1 MSAVDVREAITR
13 AHHEEWA
20 RVVAALDR
28 RFGDLD
34 IAEEAAA
41 EAFATAVERW
51 PADGVP
57 PNPGAWLTTTAN
69 RKAIDRIRRE
79 NKRDDKQ
86 KEAQMLYDDDP
97 PEPLGAIDDD
107 RLRLIFTCC
116 HPALAM
122 EARVALTLRMVG
134 GLTVPEIARAFLVQ
148 ETTMGQ
154 RITRAKAKIKAARI
168 PYRVPSAEDLPAR
181 VSGVLAVL
189 FLVFNEGY
197 LATGP
202 DTDPVRHDLT
212 AEAIRLA
219 RLLRALLPD
228 DGEVAGLLALMLL
241 TEARRTARVSASG
254 ELVTLDEQDRGAW
267 DAALIAEGHRLVRE
281 RLAARGVAPGATR
294 SSPRS
299 TPCTPP
305 PATSAT
311 PTGRRSSPS
320 TTSSSASTP
329 RRSSPSTA
337 RSRSPSSTAR
347 RWRWRPS
354 TVSRTALAGYH
365 AYHATRADLLRRLG
379 RSAVARG
386 VRQGHR
392 AGGQHRRDRLPH
404 PPPRPA
410 RVAVKLIANPIRRRR
425 RDWVRLERSS
435 GSSRSSSVP
444 SPAGR

>member
-1 MSAVDVREAITR
+1 MREAITE

-20 RVVAALDR
+20 RVVASLTR

-51 PADGVP
+51 PVGGVP

-79 NKRDDKQ
+79 NKRGDKQ
-86 KEAQMLYDDDP
+86 KEAQLVYADDP
-97 PEPLGAIDDD
+97 PEPVGAIDDE

-122 EARVALTLRMVG
+122 ETRVALTLRMVA

-148 ETTMGQ
+148 ESAMGQ

-202 DTDPVRHDLT
+202 GADPVRHDLT
-212 AEAIRLA
+212 AEAIRLT
-219 RLLRALLPD
+219 RLIRALMPG
-228 DGEVAGLLALMLL
+228 DGEVAGSPALMLL

-254 ELVTLDEQDRGAW
+254 ELVALDEQDRGAW
-267 DAALIAEGHRLVRE
+267 DAVLVAEGHRMVRE
-281 RLAARGVAPGATR
+281 RLAAGVAPGRYQILAAI
-294 SSPRS
+294 S
-299 TPCTPP
+299 
-305 PATSAT
+305 AVHTSARDARDT
-311 PTGRRSSPS
+311 DWSQVVALYDQLVRIDPSPII
-320 TTSSSASTP
+320 ALNRAIAVAELDGP
-329 RRSSPSTA
+329 DVALAAVNPLEDK
-337 RSRSPSSTAR
+337 
-347 RWRWRPS
+347 
-354 TVSRTALAGYH
+354 LAGYH
-365 AYHATRADLLRRLG
+365 LYHATRADLLRLAG
-379 RSAVARG
+379 PQSDVARG

-392 AGGQHRRDRLPH
+392 AGGQHR
-404 PPPRPA
+404 
-410 RVAVKLIANPIRRRR
+410 
-425 RDWVRLERSS
+425 
-435 GSSRSSSVP
+435 
-444 SPAGR
+444 

>member
-1 MSAVDVREAITR
+1 MIDVREAVTR
-13 AHHEEWA
+13 AHRAEWA
-20 RVVAALDR
+20 RVVAALTR

-57 PNPGAWLTTTAN
+57 PNPGAWLTTTAA

-97 PEPLGAIDDD
+97 PEPPGVSSAIDDE

-122 EARVALTLRMVG
+122 ETRVALTLRMVA
-134 GLTVPEIARAFLVQ
+134 GLTVAEIARAFLVQ
-148 ETTMGQ
+148 ETATGR
-154 RITRAKAKIKAARI
+154 RITRAKVKIKAARI

-202 DTDPVRHDLT
+202 GTDPVRHDLT
-212 AEAIRLA
+212 AEAIRLT
-219 RLLRALLPD
+219 RLIHALMPD

-241 TEARRTARVSASG
+241 IEARRTARVSASG

-267 DAALIAEGHRLVRE
+267 DTALIAEGHRLVRE
-281 RLAARGVAPGATR
+281 RLAAAAAGVAPGRYQILA
-294 SSPRS
+294 
-299 TPCTPP
+299 
-305 PATSAT
+305 AINAVHTSARDIRDT
-311 PTGRRSSPS
+311 DWSQVVALYDQLVRLDPSPII
-320 TTSSSASTP
+320 ALNRNIAVAELDGPEVALAAIDRLEP
-329 RRSSPSTA
+329 R
-337 RSRSPSSTAR
+337 
-347 RWRWRPS
+347 
-354 TVSRTALAGYH
+354 LAGYH

-379 RSAVARG
+379 RS
-386 VRQGHR
+386 QQSR
-392 AGGQHRRDRLPH
+392 AAYDKAIELAGNTAETAYLT
-404 PPPRPA
+404 
-410 RVAVKLIANPIRRRR
+410 RR
-425 RDWVRLERSS
+425 RDQL
-435 GSSRSSSVP
+435 G
-444 SPAGR
+444 

>member
-1 MSAVDVREAITR
+1 VRVIDIRDAITQ

-20 RVVAALDR
+20 RVVAALTR

-57 PNPGAWLTTTAN
+57 PNPGAWLTTTAT
-69 RKAIDRIRRE
+69 RKAIDRVRRE

-86 KEAQMLYDDDP
+86 KEAQLVYDDP
-97 PEPLGAIDDD
+97 PEPLGAIDDE

-122 EARVALTLRMVG
+122 ETRVALTLRLVG

-148 ETTMGQ
+148 ETAMGQ

-212 AEAIRLA
+212 AEAIRLT
-219 RLLRALLPD
+219 RLIRALMPEA
-228 DGEVAGLLALMLL
+228 GEVAGLLALMLL

-254 ELVTLDEQDRGAW
+254 ELVPLHEQDRGAW

-281 RLAARGVAPGATR
+281 RLATGVAPGRYQLLA
-294 SSPRS
+294 
-299 TPCTPP
+299 
-305 PATSAT
+305 AINAVHTSAGDVRDT
-311 PTGRRSSPS
+311 DWSQVVALYDQLVRIDPSPIIALNRAIAVAELDGPEVALA
-320 TTSSSASTP
+320 TID
-329 RRSSPSTA
+329 RLKDK
-337 RSRSPSSTAR
+337 
-347 RWRWRPS
+347 
-354 TVSRTALAGYH
+354 LAGYH

-379 RSAVARG
+379 RS
-386 VRQGHR
+386 HESR
-392 AGGQHRRDRLPH
+392 AAYDKAIELAGNAAETAYLT
-404 PPPRPA
+404 
-410 RVAVKLIANPIRRRR
+410 RR
-425 RDWVRLERSS
+425 RDQL
-435 GSSRSSSVP
+435 G
-444 SPAGR
+444 